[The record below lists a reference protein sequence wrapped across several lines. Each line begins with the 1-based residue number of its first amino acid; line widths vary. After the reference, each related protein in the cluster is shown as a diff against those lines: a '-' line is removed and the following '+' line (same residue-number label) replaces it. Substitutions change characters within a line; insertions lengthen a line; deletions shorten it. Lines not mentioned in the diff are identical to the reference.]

1 MENETL
7 AFEKHSFINRSENA
21 IDIHAYDEVM
31 FTQRLLEDESQNA
44 HTHTH
49 SYNAYGCLF
58 LLDIRQK
65 LGDEAI
71 RGPQNHRASN
81 NKSQFDLSCL
91 TLLASF
97 VSRIS

>member
-21 IDIHAYDEVM
+21 IDIHIDDEVM

-49 SYNAYGCLF
+49 IRTMLTVVFSILQSV
-58 LLDIRQK
+58 DIRQK
-65 LGDEAI
+65 LIDE
-71 RGPQNHRASN
+71 PV
-81 NKSQFDLSCL
+81 DL
-91 TLLASF
+91 LL
-97 VSRIS
+97 

>member
-21 IDIHAYDEVM
+21 IDIHIDDEVM

-49 SYNAYGCLF
+49 THIRTMLTVVFSILQSV
-58 LLDIRQK
+58 DIRQK
-65 LGDEAI
+65 LIDE
-71 RGPQNHRASN
+71 PV
-81 NKSQFDLSCL
+81 DL
-91 TLLASF
+91 LL
-97 VSRIS
+97 